1 MYENTT
7 WETGEKGKKEEK
19 KKRFAD
25 DRKSRILEKKE
36 SIKDKKYSSRSYSK
50 FAQSSSFWNIYVTGR
65 SFYPPIINKKKNVR
79 WISNINTVKRILT
92 PIVHIIIIRL
102 TDTASH
108 IEVIKFDQTIL
119 D

>member
-50 FAQSSSFWNIYVTGR
+50 FAQSSSF
-65 SFYPPIINKKKNVR
+65 
-79 WISNINTVKRILT
+79 
-92 PIVHIIIIRL
+92 
-102 TDTASH
+102 
-108 IEVIKFDQTIL
+108 
-119 D
+119 